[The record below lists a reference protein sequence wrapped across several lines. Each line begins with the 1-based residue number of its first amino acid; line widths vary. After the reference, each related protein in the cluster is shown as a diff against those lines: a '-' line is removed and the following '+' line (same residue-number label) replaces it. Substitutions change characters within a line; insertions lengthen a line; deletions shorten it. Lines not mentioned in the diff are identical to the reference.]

1 MAGVSCGA
9 DFIFI
14 PENPPTENWEEEMCT
29 IVRRHRQMGKRKTIV
44 IVAEGATDRK
54 LNPVTPTMV
63 KDLLSNKVGLDTR
76 VTTLGH
82 VQVRTQRAA
91 FVSSTN
97 TIVGSVVVHPAHT
110 TACCLPCKASKLSRR
125 SSKQRLRRHHQ

>member
-1 MAGVSCGA
+1 
-9 DFIFI
+9 
-14 PENPPTENWEEEMCT
+14 
-29 IVRRHRQMGKRKTIV
+29 MGKRKTIV

-82 VQVRTQRAA
+82 VQVCEQCTAYI
-91 FVSSTN
+91 SSTN
-97 TIVGSVVVHPAHT
+97 KNASVAVHPAHT
-110 TACCLPCKASKLSRR
+110 TACCLLCKASRLSRR